1 MAAKKMN
8 AKSIKVQTK
17 TTKTAEPK
25 KSTKVEVKAK
35 TETKKATSVAPKKE
49 STSPV
54 KETKA
59 PLKDVKK
66 TVTKKE
72 EPVKAVLKETT
83 KAVKKEEAVKPV
95 AKKTTTKKAVT
106 KKTTATKKTV
116 DSKAEVQ
123 PKKATAKKSVQTK
136 TTKAKPVVKKP
147 TKKELEA
154 LKFEQY
160 RHFSL
165 DTCIDMAHAMGIPL
179 GYDDYASMLLETDD
193 LNAIA
198 KDLFKTYDLT
208 SKKYTFE
215 EDGYD
220 ADVVPVLLEKMS
232 DVVEIK
238 ASDFAQLAKEIQALL
253 KTPMDS
259 NDTQEAYKT
268 LFEYVKKYLMIGQ
281 RKDIHLT
288 EDMHD
293 LVACDGNELVV
304 RFMDVAYASLPT
316 WRYDDVKYYENFI
329 YAVLSQFE
337 DLYDAYANRAMMD
350 VADLYIKHG
359 DYALG
364 DANYGYILREN
375 QIKDYIYYRFAHVYQ
390 DLDHEKSRAIACD
403 SLQYVDDRYT
413 YYADIQK
420 ILED

>member
-25 KSTKVEVKAK
+25 KSTKVEVKGK

-72 EPVKAVLKETT
+72 EPVKVVLKETT
-83 KAVKKEEAVKPV
+83 KAVKKEEAV
-95 AKKTTTKKAVT
+95 
-106 KKTTATKKTV
+106 
-116 DSKAEVQ
+116 
-123 PKKATAKKSVQTK
+123 
-136 TTKAKPVVKKP
+136 KPVVKKP

-193 LNAIA
+193 LSAIA

-238 ASDFAQLAKEIQALL
+238 ASDFAQMAKEIQASL

-259 NDTQEAYKT
+259 DDTQEAYKT

-390 DLDHEKSRAIACD
+390 DLDHEKSRAIASD

>member
-1 MAAKKMN
+1 
-8 AKSIKVQTK
+8 
-17 TTKTAEPK
+17 
-25 KSTKVEVKAK
+25 
-35 TETKKATSVAPKKE
+35 
-49 STSPV
+49 
-54 KETKA
+54 
-59 PLKDVKK
+59 
-66 TVTKKE
+66 
-72 EPVKAVLKETT
+72 
-83 KAVKKEEAVKPV
+83 
-95 AKKTTTKKAVT
+95 
-106 KKTTATKKTV
+106 
-116 DSKAEVQ
+116 
-123 PKKATAKKSVQTK
+123 
-136 TTKAKPVVKKP
+136 
-147 TKKELEA
+147 
-154 LKFEQY
+154 
-160 RHFSL
+160 
-165 DTCIDMAHAMGIPL
+165 
-179 GYDDYASMLLETDD
+179 
-193 LNAIA
+193 
-198 KDLFKTYDLT
+198 
-208 SKKYTFE
+208 
-215 EDGYD
+215 
-220 ADVVPVLLEKMS
+220 MS

-238 ASDFAQLAKEIQALL
+238 ASDFAQMAKEIQASL

-259 NDTQEAYKT
+259 DDTQEAYKT

-304 RFMDVAYASLPT
+304 RFIDVAYASLPT

-390 DLDHEKSRAIACD
+390 DLDHEKSRAIASD

>member
-25 KSTKVEVKAK
+25 KSTKVEVKVK
-35 TETKKATSVAPKKE
+35 TEPKKATSVAPKKE

-147 TKKELEA
+147 MKKELEA

-238 ASDFAQLAKEIQALL
+238 ASDFAQMAKEIQASL

-259 NDTQEAYKT
+259 DDTQEAYKT

-390 DLDHEKSRAIACD
+390 DLDHEKSRAIASD